1 MFSNVEV
8 FKIWAPDNALW
19 TAWAKPV
26 SFMNLEQIAFE
37 DLMVPQADWA
47 TQSDPTAAIIVDLPG
62 KDSVL
67 EGFALARRGY
77 RPVPLYNG
85 VCYSSVSTRMA
96 VPMREIGAALFD
108 CARELSTLRLPHD
121 APPVFLLDSNRMETR
136 ALPGDYDNRWSV
148 FAQDMPSASYL
159 VSKGIN
165 KVIVRS
171 DKIRDD
177 LEHVLYR
184 YQSLGLMIYK
194 QDGEDLREI
203 TVSKPSKFK
212 SMLYRFSVI
221 MGLKRNPAG
230 GFGGMVPEPGSG
242 G

>member
-26 SFMNLEQIAFE
+26 SFMNLQQMVFE
-37 DLMVPQADWA
+37 DLIIPQAEWA
-47 TQSDPTAAIIVDLPG
+47 AQSDPAAAIIVDLPG
-62 KDSVL
+62 KDGVL

-85 VCYSSVSTRMA
+85 VCYKDASKMI
-96 VPMREIGAALFD
+96 VPSHEIGAALFD
-108 CARELSTLRLPHD
+108 CARELSTYRLPKD
-121 APPVFLLDSNRMETR
+121 APPAFLLDSNRMR
-136 ALPGDYDNRWSV
+136 GPVIYGHFDNRWSV
-148 FAQDMPSASYL
+148 FAQDFPSASYL

-165 KVIVRS
+165 RVIVRA
-171 DKIRDD
+171 DKISDD

-184 YQSLGLMIYK
+184 YQSLGLMIYIC
-194 QDGEDLREI
+194 DGESIRE
-203 TVSKPSKFK
+203 TGVSKPSKFK

-221 MGLKRNPAG
+221 LGLKRNPAG